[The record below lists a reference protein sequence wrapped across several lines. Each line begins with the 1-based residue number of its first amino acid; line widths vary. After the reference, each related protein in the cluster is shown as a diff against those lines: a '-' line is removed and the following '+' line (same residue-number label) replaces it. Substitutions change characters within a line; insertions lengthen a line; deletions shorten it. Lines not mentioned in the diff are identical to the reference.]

1 MRGDG
6 CQKIT
11 WTIGQR
17 QQQQKWA
24 NSIMARSNP
33 YTTTC
38 QQIEMSGGGEGCAM
52 KTICSLRGRKAEEPV
67 DALLRGALNNREG
80 NAGPWQSS

>member
-1 MRGDG
+1 
-6 CQKIT
+6 
-11 WTIGQR
+11 
-17 QQQQKWA
+17 
-24 NSIMARSNP
+24 
-33 YTTTC
+33 
-38 QQIEMSGGGEGCAM
+38 MSGGGEGCAM